1 MVLGTKSLN
10 CFGVLDS
17 LTIADS
23 EGINLTVVGSGLNVV
38 ENWGRNVVE
47 NCGRNGS

>member
-1 MVLGTKSLN
+1 MVLRTKSLS

-47 NCGRNGS
+47 NWGRNGS

>member
-1 MVLGTKSLN
+1 MVLGTKSLS

-47 NCGRNGS
+47 NWGRNGS